1 MSQNVLITGGTG
13 LIGSRLTELL
23 LGKGYEVSY
32 LSRRK
37 SEIPNVKVYLWDVE
51 KGYLAEEAIRKADFI
66 VHLAGAG
73 VADERWTNNRKK
85 EILESRTYA
94 SGLLYKQ
101 LKQVPNGIKALV
113 SASAIGIYGADR
125 GEELLTET
133 APYGSDFLAGVTKAW
148 EASVQPV
155 AELGIRTVLLRI
167 GIVLSEKGGALAKIA
182 QPVRLGAG
190 APLGSGKQWVPWIHV
205 DDVCRLFIHA
215 LENPQLQGVYN
226 AVAPNPA
233 TNEELTK
240 KVAEVLGKPIFLPN
254 VPAFALKLAVGEL
267 AVSVLGS
274 TKVSGQKITE
284 SGFTYRFPELAP
296 ALQDLLG
303 K

>member
-1 MSQNVLITGGTG
+1 MAQTILITGGTG

-23 LGKGYEVSY
+23 LENGYEVSY

-37 SEIPNVKVYLWDVE
+37 ADITNVKVYLWDVE
-51 KGYLAEEAIRKADFI
+51 KGYLAEEAIRNADFI
-66 VHLAGAG
+66 IHLAGAG
-73 VADERWTNNRKK
+73 VADERWTDSRKQ
-85 EILESRTYA
+85 EILNSRTQ
-94 SGLLYKQ
+94 SSQMLYGK
-101 LKQVPNGIKALV
+101 LKQVPNRVKALV

-125 GEELLTET
+125 GEEVLTET
-133 APYGSDFLAGVTKAW
+133 SPYGNDFLAEVTKAW

-167 GIVLSEKGGALAKIA
+167 GIVLSEQGGALPKMA

-190 APLGSGKQWVPWIHV
+190 APLGSGNQWMSWIHV
-205 DDVCRLFIHA
+205 DDLCRMFIYA
-215 LENPQLQGVYN
+215 LENAQLQGAYN

-233 TNEELTK
+233 KNAELTK
-240 KVAEVLGKPIFLPN
+240 EIAGVLNKPFFLPN

-274 TKVSGQKITE
+274 AKVSSRKITE
-284 SGFTYRFPELAP
+284 AGFTYRFPDLTD
-296 ALQDLLG
+296 ALRDLLQ